1 MKIIIEYDKSKEV
14 KTLKSDNYEIHIDDI
29 DKNIFKI
36 ECIEFKNCSFKDI
49 YFESFEDKRQNVVLL
64 ISVSQDN
71 NEIQRSIKP
80 DFKSKTTKENLCY
93 PRLYFEACKFEYF
106 EIKKAEI
113 DHEKNENASRE
124 YINSHVFALDA
135 FFNYDLHVKAC
146 EFDFGFELLDAQ
158 VKSNITF
165 EDITFS
171 KTFKIS
177 GSNFNKNIKFKK
189 ITFDKVV
196 LMSNSYEEIQMEKVD
211 FKNDILFFSNE
222 IIKSAFFKGVT
233 VEKIEKDNTV
243 EFYFRCKENSEI
255 NFTKCCFYRRI
266 NFIGKFDNTTLDID
280 NGNIFYENVLFKDI
294 KFKNKQILSVNQFK
308 KEVSFFGVKFDDG
321 IEIKDDFL
329 KTKNISFKSCEFNQV
344 IAFENKTIK
353 NLTFG
358 TCVFNK
364 GVYFVFCN
372 FFDVKIYSCSFNQP
386 ASFYGSTFN
395 MVPNFSQS
403 IFKDN
408 FNALNITLNFTF
420 DNLKKQIEQEY
431 ENFNKDK
438 NEQYQKSLDK
448 FANDFRDSFRVFK
461 NALIKDNNLLEA
473 SKFHKYELYCKEIE
487 LKENQN
493 KKDEY
498 VENVIDVEKNM
509 WRVRELVDFLL
520 LGFYRKLCDHHTDVF
535 KVFNNLILLVAL
547 YVLFSSSFIW
557 AHSDKLKDTRAI
569 LTVYEFFDG
578 LHSYVDKGVVIF
590 FILGCMFA
598 LYKLKAYESKN
609 KILNKQKINFIYII
623 KDFCNFIK
631 SLFLAVFIPCVFY
644 VILGQIFSLIF
655 NLDKYSLFVNTLFVS
670 LYICVVYTKSLFFG
684 RYVVLIL
691 SYMYFFVILIEQ
703 PSAIHPL
710 IGKITNEPDK
720 NFNYPSLMTLYILY
734 TILVALVIFSLQK
747 TARKNSIV
755 PS

>member
-1 MKIIIEYDKSKEV
+1 MIEETLEKILHTLEKCCDQIQHYKSKDDENQN
-14 KTLKSDNYEIHIDDI
+14 KDDENKNREI
-29 DKNIFKI
+29 KNIIVKALKI
-36 ECIEFKNCSFKDI
+36 PEDKVALNDDRIFTIAIEGSKEDKLYIDNIEIDVVSSLGNLEDKENIHTIFVKYNFEFKFCI
-49 YFESFEDKRQNVVLL
+49 
-64 ISVSQDN
+64 
-71 NEIQRSIKP
+71 
-80 DFKSKTTKENLCY
+80 
-93 PRLYFEACKFEYF
+93 
-106 EIKKAEI
+106 
-113 DHEKNENASRE
+113 
-124 YINSHVFALDA
+124 
-135 FFNYDLHVKAC
+135 
-146 EFDFGFELLDAQ
+146 
-158 VKSNITF
+158 
-165 EDITFS
+165 
-171 KTFKIS
+171 
-177 GSNFNKNIKFKK
+177 FKK
-189 ITFDKVV
+189 IALRDGLELQNFSFENCDIKDEVDLNMSEFKSLSFCNCNFDK
-196 LMSNSYEEIQMEKVD
+196 NANFSYMKIHNKASFSRCNFKDKVD
-211 FKNDILFFSNE
+211 FADAELKNNDCDIFSKCNFEKKVNFTNFTFDEDMNGLFFRDE
-222 IIKSAFFKGVT
+222 VVFDGVKFLK
-233 VEKIEKDNTV
+233 KITL
-243 EFYFRCKENSEI
+243 SED
-255 NFTKCCFYRRI
+255 NFTQ
-266 NFIGKFDNTTLDID
+266 
-280 NGNIFYENVLFKDI
+280 KDI
-294 KFKNKQILSVNQFK
+294 KFEKCVFE
-308 KEVSFFGVKFDDG
+308 EVD
-321 IEIKDDFL
+321 IEDNFL
-329 KTKNISFKSCEFNQV
+329 KSKNISFKSCEFNQV
-344 IAFENKTIK
+344 IAFENKTIE

-358 TCVFNK
+358 TCIFNK

-386 ASFYGSTFN
+386 ASFYGTTFN

-420 DNLKKQIEQEY
+420 DNLKKQIKQES
-431 ENFNKDK
+431 ENFNKDT

-557 AHSDKLKDTRAI
+557 VHSDKLKNTREI
-569 LTVYEFFDG
+569 LDIYDFFDG
-578 LHSYVDKGVVIF
+578 FHFYIDIGVAIF
-590 FILGCMFA
+590 LLLGCMFI
-598 LYKLKAYESKN
+598 LYKLKVYESKN

-644 VILGQIFSLIF
+644 VILGQIFSFIF